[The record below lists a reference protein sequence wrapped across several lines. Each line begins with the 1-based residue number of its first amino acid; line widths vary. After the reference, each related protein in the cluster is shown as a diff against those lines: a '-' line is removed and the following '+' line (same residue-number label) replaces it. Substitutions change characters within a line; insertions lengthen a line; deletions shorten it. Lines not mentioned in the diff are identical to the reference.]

1 MRQALSLLP
10 LPICIALALAAHHPS
25 AQADDDIEPDWSLC
39 PIMESVPEFPD
50 AQPATGSAADRAS
63 LPTDIAGDNLSGTDG
78 ESLEYSGNVTLRRG
92 DQFLGADNLEYLS
105 ESSTYVAS
113 GRVRYQDSG
122 MRLVAERLEGDQD
135 ADTHRVDNVAYQ
147 LTERR
152 GNGGAERI
160 EMKGA
165 QGSLY
170 GSTYSTCP
178 PDNRWWELRAERI
191 DIDNDEGQGIARSAT
206 LRLGKVPVLY
216 MPILAFPTDNRR
228 RTGLLYP
235 KISYSSRNGFD
246 WSQPIYFN
254 LAPHYDMTL
263 EPRLMTRRGFLLNTE
278 FRYRTTGGRGLFDIE
293 VLPSD
298 QLARDGRQDEI
309 DEGIREENRR
319 KDDRGIA
326 RFSGRQNVNRHW
338 QARANLAWASDPRYI
353 EDSSNNLEGR
363 TNFSVKSD
371 VGIYGRAR
379 SWDAGIMAD
388 YWQLGDY
395 TRSDAILP
403 YHRLPRA
410 YMNWEDD
417 FAGLFVAGASAEL
430 TRFQHADSRTR
441 PGGSRLDINPWVSM
455 PLEGAAWFITPTLA
469 WRYTGYELEDEL
481 AADIARVNGTTPDT
495 SPSRSLPIGTVDAG
509 VYFDRNT
516 LFRGESHTQTLEPRL
531 FYVNT
536 PYRDQSDLPLFD
548 TQAMSYSWG
557 QLFRSNRFT
566 GADRQADANQIT
578 LALTTRLVNAESGRE
593 KLSASIGQIHY
604 FKDSRVGLRPNSPV
618 IPEGRSA
625 WIADANYEIND
636 RWSLGGTYHWNPAT
650 SQEDLASVRARYLI
664 GDDGVVNL
672 SYRYRRNANTQEDLL
687 EQVDFSFL
695 YPLSPSW
702 SLVGRYYYSILD
714 RQMLEGI
721 AGVQWDSCC
730 MAARLVARR
739 YVRNFQGDLNDAIQ
753 LEIEFKG
760 LGSAGPETTSRL
772 RRAILGYHRED
783 LYLVPPPDVRNDDGD
798 APSAD
803 VFP

>member
-1 MRQALSLLP
+1 VRQALSLLP